1 MTHAAKPVLMGG
13 AMGLAMPWMMH
24 MGGGE
29 TGFLFIAAHV
39 AVVLMLASLALFVPG
54 VRRRLQSAKRHL
66 SHMPVMF
73 IGLAVGWAATCAFC
87 LWIGGVHWT

>member
-1 MTHAAKPVLMGG
+1 MTYAMKPVLMGG

-29 TGFLFIAAHV
+29 AGILFVVAHV
-39 AVVLMLASLALFVPG
+39 AVVLMLASLALFFPS
-54 VRRRLQSAKRHL
+54 VRRRLRGVLYHL
-66 SHMPVMF
+66 FHMPVMMV
-73 IGLAVGWAATCAFC
+73 GLALGWAATCAFC